1 MAMKKIKEIQC
12 QWYNIITD
20 IGKRMNTKETREYVN
35 NQLCAKLKA
44 YVDDLYGIIIYGDYY
59 SVDDAEKFA
68 LLRKISILFN
78 ELLGDKDNKLSFNE
92 LLSNTVVD
100 KEQFEAK
107 SSTFSMIRH
116 LLVHFPIFETWDSI
130 FITKNLLNWNNGN
143 RKGAIERYFS
153 KYSGKTLKFSIY
165 TRVDYHFDKTR
176 DFDIPVPQ
184 IHNSKQCYIKDFL
197 SLDDALWLFSLV
209 GYFLEWKSW
218 KIDPNEKYLG
228 MISA

>member
-1 MAMKKIKEIQC
+1 
-12 QWYNIITD
+12 
-20 IGKRMNTKETREYVN
+20 MNAKETREYVN
-35 NQLCAKLKA
+35 NQLCAKLKV
-44 YVDDLYGIIIYGDYY
+44 YVDDLYGIIIYGNYCP
-59 SVDDAEKFA
+59 VDDAEKFT

-92 LLSNTVVD
+92 LLSSTVVD

-107 SSTFSMIRH
+107 SSTFLMIRH

-130 FITKNLLNWNNGN
+130 FITKNLLNWNNDN
-143 RKGAIERYFS
+143 RKGAIEKYFS

-176 DFDIPVPQ
+176 DFDISVPQ
-184 IHNSKQCYIKDFL
+184 IHNSKQRYIKDFL